1 MPKMNMPLPASQVT
15 ALERRLTELSG
26 QTTSTHLD
34 RLLKSAIVHVQGLT
48 VQPDDETLAAE
59 LKRSLE
65 ELEAGGLNFIEFQ
78 PFVSGYGAEKA
89 DCSIT
94 KEDGYSL
101 NNGERILPPKNLGI
115 VHSAISKQDGYCL
128 KCGVFGC
135 TNPDHKD

>member
-1 MPKMNMPLPASQVT
+1 MAKMNTPLPTSQAS
-15 ALERRLTELSG
+15 ALEKKLTELSG
-26 QTTSTHLD
+26 QKTSRHLD
-34 RLLKSAIVHVQGLT
+34 RLLKSAIVHVQGLAAR
-48 VQPDDETLAAE
+48 PDDEALAAG

-89 DCSIT
+89 DFSIT

-101 NNGERILPPKNLGI
+101 NNGQRIAPPKNLEI